1 MNKFAVVAKKDEISS
16 QIEQKLIVNLE
27 KNHWILEKDD
37 PELVICVG
45 GDGTF
50 LYGVHKYLKNA
61 SKIAFLGIHTGTLGF
76 FTDYTSEEVDQCID
90 DILHK
95 NPKIEPM
102 PLLAIQCN
110 DQEPLYAV
118 NEMRIENVIRTQ
130 VLDVMIDNVNFES
143 FRGTGMCVS
152 TQAGSTA
159 YNRSLKGAV
168 IDEKLSLMQLHEITG
183 IHHHKYRSLGVPY
196 IMHHDRVIEFYSDD
210 FSDAILCYDQ
220 HHLRL
225 IDIKKIKVW
234 MDGTTI
240 CRAQYREIS
249 YLDRL
254 KDLY

>member
-1 MNKFAVVAKKDEISS
+1 MNKFAVVAKKDEVSS
-16 QIEQKLIVNLE
+16 SIEEKLIQELTQ
-27 KNHWILEKDD
+27 KNWIYDKKK

-50 LYGVHKYLKNA
+50 LYGVHKYLTISKNT
-61 SKIAFLGIHTGTLGF
+61 AFLGIHTGTLGF
-76 FTDYTSEEVDQCID
+76 FTDYTSDEVDLCIK
-90 DILHK
+90 DILNK
-95 NPKIEPM
+95 KPIIEKM
-102 PLLAIQCN
+102 PLLNIQCDN
-110 DQEPLYAV
+110 QEIMYAM

-130 VLDVMIDNVNFES
+130 VLDVMIDDVKFES

-210 FSDAILCYDQ
+210 FTDAILCYDQ
-220 HHLRL
+220 HHVLL
-225 IDIKKIKVW
+225 KDVKKIKVW
-234 MDGTTI
+234 MNDEAVY
-240 CRAQYREIS
+240 RAKYREIS

>member
-1 MNKFAVVAKKDEISS
+1 MNKFAVVSKKDEISS
-16 QIEQKLIVNLE
+16 AIEERIIQELE
-27 KNHWILEKDD
+27 KNNWINDEKN
-37 PELVICVG
+37 PELVVCVG

-50 LYGVHKYLKNA
+50 LYGVHQY
-61 SKIAFLGIHTGTLGF
+61 IAQANHTSFLGIHTGTLGF
-76 FTDYTSEEVDQCID
+76 FTDYTADEVERCLE
-90 DILHK
+90 DIINK
-95 NPKIEPM
+95 EPMMEKM
-102 PLLAIQCN
+102 PLLCIQCD
-110 DQEPLYAV
+110 DQEMLYAL

-130 VLDVMIDNVNFES
+130 VLEVMIDNVHFES

-196 IMHHDRVIEFYSDD
+196 IMHHDRVIEFYSND

-220 HHLRL
+220 HHQLL
-225 IDIKKIKVW
+225 KNTKKIKVW
-234 MDGTTI
+234 MDGAAVY
-240 CRAQYREIS
+240 RAKYREIS